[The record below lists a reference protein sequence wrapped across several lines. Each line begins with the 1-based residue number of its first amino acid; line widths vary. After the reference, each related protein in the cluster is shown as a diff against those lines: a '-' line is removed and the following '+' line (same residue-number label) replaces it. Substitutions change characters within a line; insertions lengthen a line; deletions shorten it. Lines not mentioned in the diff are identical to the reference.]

1 MKILSK
7 KECDEILKMILANE
21 IIQAECGLNDIES
34 ETKATEN
41 RAIIAFMV
49 GGVRGVNK
57 VLNTA
62 WNYKPPKKEQKV
74 KNERDVGYARQVD
87 EEPRTLETVP
97 LDWKDWIFN
106 DKNYH

>member
-21 IIQAECGLNDIES
+21 IIQTKCGLNDIKA

-41 RAIIAFMV
+41 RAMIAFMV
-49 GGVRGVNK
+49 GGVRGMNK
-57 VLNTA
+57 ILNTI
-62 WNYKPPKKEQKV
+62 WDYKRPKKEQKV

-97 LDWKDWIFN
+97 LDWEDWIIN
-106 DKNYH
+106 DKNYQ